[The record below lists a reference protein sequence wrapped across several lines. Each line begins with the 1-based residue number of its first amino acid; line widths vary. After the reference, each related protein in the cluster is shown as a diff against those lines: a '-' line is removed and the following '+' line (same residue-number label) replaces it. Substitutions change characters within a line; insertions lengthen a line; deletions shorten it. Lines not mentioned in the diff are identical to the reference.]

1 MFSSPKANSSKIKT
15 TMEKK
20 FNFGGK
26 RAYGN
31 KTLSTVFLV
40 LAKTHKISFHL
51 SRNSTESSFPSLV
64 SCEEISVCEKSL
76 LTDVT
81 GFS

>member
-1 MFSSPKANSSKIKT
+1 
-15 TMEKK
+15 MEKK

-31 KTLSTVFLV
+31 KTLSIVFFV
-40 LAKTHKISFHL
+40 LAKTHKVSFHL
-51 SRNSTESSFPSLV
+51 SRNSTESSFPSII
-64 SCEEISVCEKSL
+64 SCEEISVYEKSL

-81 GFS
+81 DSLEKHSNSI